1 MDQPDPALIRRR
13 LRTEAATAIAG
24 AGLIVVGIAWASRF
38 VPAGLDLPL
47 ILPTSPI
54 MLGIALQRRWL
65 ALMIAGIAHVFAVTY
80 YLDAITIVAVPTALG
95 LMASAVLGA
104 TIARRAN
111 VSLQFEDGREVIAF
125 LLIGLGVSAFGSAL
139 SGAIGT
145 TGLQTGL
152 EKAVLLCWIA
162 DGMGMLLIG
171 PAWLLALQR
180 PEGGPLRGIDGLM
193 LMAVAIVTYG
203 IYAGHLDSE
212 FARPLSYAVFPLIM
226 ATSYRCGRLT
236 TALAI
241 TSIAAIAITC
251 TALGKGP
258 FAINGLRADV
268 LALHANLAILSL
280 TGLIM
285 AVIRYQKSLADAAMQ
300 THLLQFARANRL
312 DAMSTLAAGMAH
324 ELNQPLTSAN
334 AYAQSIRRQLKGDD
348 IHSADLQP
356 ALEGMIKSNERAAR
370 IVRHFRHYL
379 GDGESHAER
388 FDIRRGVGAAIDLVK
403 PTLNDHRIV
412 LDVDLPDRPVEWI
425 GDPVGLQQIMVNLLQ
440 NADEALM
447 TRSSDQTRWINVRVR
462 CQPRRRR
469 LRLLVRDN
477 GPGLD
482 EARLEHLFEPLASGR
497 DSGAGLGLAI
507 SRSIAEAH
515 GGRISGRNRVGGG
528 AEFTLELSMAES

>member
-13 LRTEAATAIAG
+13 LRAEATTAVAG
-24 AGLIVVGIAWASRF
+24 AGLILVGIAWASRF
-38 VPAGLDLPL
+38 VPAGLELPL
-47 ILPTSPI
+47 ILPTSPV
-54 MLGIALQRRWL
+54 MLGVALQRRWL
-65 ALMIAGIAHVFAVTY
+65 ALIVAGIAHTLAVTY
-80 YLDAITIVAVPTALG
+80 YLDAIPIVAIPTALG

-104 TIARRAN
+104 TISRRTN
-111 VSLQFEDGREVIAF
+111 VSLHFEDGRQVIAF

-180 PEGGPLRGIDGLM
+180 PKGWPLRGIDSLM
-193 LMAVAIVTYG
+193 LLVVTAVTYG
-203 IYAGHLDSE
+203 IYAGHLDPE

-241 TSIAAIAITC
+241 AGIAAIAISC

-258 FAINGLRADV
+258 FAINGLQADV

-300 THLLQFARANRL
+300 THLLRFARANRL

-334 AYAQSIRRQLKGDD
+334 AYAQSIRRQLKNDT
-348 IHSADLQP
+348 HSADLQP
-356 ALEGMIKSNERAAR
+356 ALDGMITSNERAAR

-379 GDGESHAER
+379 GDGENHAER
-388 FDIRRGVGAAIDLVK
+388 FDIRRGVSAAIDLVR
-403 PTLNDHRIV
+403 PTLNDHRIA

-425 GDPVGLQQIMVNLLQ
+425 GDPVGLEQIVVNLLQ

-447 TRSSDQTRWINVRVR
+447 TRPSDEPRWIHVLVR

-482 EARLEHLFEPLASGR
+482 EARLEHLFEPLASGH
-497 DSGAGLGLAI
+497 DSGTGLGLAI

-515 GGRISGRNRVGGG
+515 GGWISGRNRVGGG
-528 AEFTLELSMAES
+528 AEFTLELSMAEP